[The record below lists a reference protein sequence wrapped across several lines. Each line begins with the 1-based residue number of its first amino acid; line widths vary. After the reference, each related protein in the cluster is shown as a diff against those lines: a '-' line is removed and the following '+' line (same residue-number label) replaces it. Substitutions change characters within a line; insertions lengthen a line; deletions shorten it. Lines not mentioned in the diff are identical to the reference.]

1 MFHEPEFRF
10 LHNTLQKL
18 HLSVTRLTPQAEFDI
33 PLDLGIRRFLGREDE
48 YRHVF
53 YTLPFQMEGNTI
65 YKVTDAFL
73 CNYLFLRLPEKEPTA
88 VLIGPYMSAQ
98 LSREQLLQEAEHHS
112 IPPALFR
119 QLETFYGSVPVIT
132 DDAFLLAVVNTYAEV
147 LWGGSESYTIID
159 LSGDFASPAPLSL
172 RPEALSPDQTLLD
185 MQTMERR
192 YAYENEML
200 KAVSQGLRHKAGA
213 MLSNM
218 SQFAIEQ
225 RVADPVRNLKNYC
238 IIMNSLLRKAAEQ
251 GGVHPLYIDSV
262 SSNFARRIEL
272 ISAVSGA
279 QKLMDEMMND
289 YCRLVKKHA
298 MARFSAPIR
307 KTLACIDADLAG
319 ELTLSALAAT
329 QNISPGYL
337 STLFKKEVGQTLT
350 DYVNSRRIEQAVHL
364 LRSGTLQIQT
374 IAQYCGIP
382 DVNYFSKLFKR
393 YVGVSPKEF
402 RGSLAHRSE
411 KDA

>member
-88 VLIGPYMSAQ
+88 VLIGPYMSVQ
-98 LSREQLLQEAEHHS
+98 LSREQLLQEAELHS

-119 QLETFYGSVPVIT
+119 QLETFYGSVPVIA
-132 DDAFLLAVVNTYAEV
+132 DDTFLLAVVNTYAET
-147 LWGGSESYTIID
+147 LWGGSDTYSVVDLTGD
-159 LSGDFASPAPLSL
+159 LSSPAPLSL
-172 RPEALSPDQTLLD
+172 RSESPSPGQTLLD

-251 GGVHPLYIDSV
+251 GGVHPLYIDTV
-262 SSNFARRIEL
+262 SSDFARRIEL
-272 ISAVSGA
+272 IASTRAA
-279 QKLMDEMMND
+279 TQLMEEMMND
-289 YCRLVKKHA
+289 YCRLVKKHSL
-298 MARFSAPIR
+298 ARYSAPVR
-307 KTLACIDADLAG
+307 KALACIDADLAG
-319 ELTLSALAAT
+319 DLSLSALAAM
-329 QNISPGYL
+329 QNISSGYL

-350 DYVNSRRIEQAVHL
+350 DYVNSRRVEQAAGM
-364 LRSGTLQIQT
+364 LRSGTLQVQT
-374 IAQYCGIP
+374 VAQYCGIA
-382 DVNYFSKLFKR
+382 DVNYFSRLFKR
-393 YVGVSPKEF
+393 IKGISPQAW
-402 RGSLAHRSE
+402 RAE
-411 KDA
+411 KKGK

>member
-1 MFHEPEFRF
+1 MFHETEFRF
-10 LHNTLQKL
+10 LQSSLQKM
-18 HLSVTRLTPQAEFDI
+18 HLPVSRLTPQAEFDM
-33 PLDLGIRRFLGREDE
+33 PLDLGIRRFLGREGE

-88 VLIGPYMSAQ
+88 VLIGPYMSVQ
-98 LSREQLLQEAEHHS
+98 LSREQLLQEAELHS

-119 QLETFYGSVPVIT
+119 QLETFYGSVPVIA
-132 DDAFLLAVVNTYAEV
+132 DDTFLLAVVNTYAET
-147 LWGGSESYTIID
+147 LWGGSESYTIVD
-159 LSGDFASPAPLSL
+159 LSGDFASPTPLSL

-411 KDA
+411 KDT

>member
-1 MFHEPEFRF
+1 MFHETEFRF

-65 YKVTDAFL
+65 YRVTDAFL

-88 VLIGPYMSAQ
+88 VVIGPYMSTQ
-98 LSREQLLQEAEHHS
+98 LSRDQLLQEAERHC

-119 QLETFYGSVPVIT
+119 QLETFYGGVPVIT
-132 DDAFLLAVVNTYAEV
+132 DESFLLAVVNTYAET
-147 LWGGSESYTIID
+147 LWGGSDTYSVVD
-159 LSGDFASPAPLSL
+159 LTGNLSSPAPLSQ
-172 RPEALSPDQTLLD
+172 RSESPSPDQTLLD

-200 KAVSQGLRHKAGA
+200 KAVSQGLRHKASS
-213 MLSNM
+213 MLGNM
-218 SQFAIEQ
+218 SQFALEQ

-251 GGVHPLYIDSV
+251 GGVHPLYIDTV
-262 SSNFARRIEL
+262 SSDFARRIEL
-272 ISAVSGA
+272 IASTRAA
-279 QKLMDEMMND
+279 TQLMDEMMND
-289 YCRLVKKHA
+289 YCRLVKKHSL
-298 MARFSAPIR
+298 ARYSAPVR
-307 KTLACIDADLAG
+307 KALACIDADLAG
-319 ELTLSALAAT
+319 DLSLSALAAM
-329 QNISPGYL
+329 QNISSGYL

-350 DYVNSRRIEQAVHL
+350 DYVNSRRVEQAAGM
-364 LRSGTLQIQT
+364 LRSGTLQVQT
-374 IAQYCGIP
+374 VAQYCGIP

-393 YVGVSPKEF
+393 YTGVSPKEF
-402 RGSLAHRSE
+402 RRTLAGTAE
-411 KDA
+411 KS